1 MIEPF
6 IDRLEGLFYFSEVPN
21 PACVRIRFSF
31 QINRYSKRVT
41 VQASAFMTFWDVR
54 QAVRGL
60 ERKFLEYFHV
70 IYSDGFNQP
79 SLLALQVSCRN

>member
-6 IDRLEGLFYFSEVPN
+6 IDRCERLFYFSEIPN
-21 PACVRIRFSF
+21 PACMWIRFSL

-41 VQASAFMTFWDVR
+41 MQASAFMTFGDVR

-70 IYSDGFNQP
+70 IYSDDFNQP